1 MKPSKSNNPQITIA
15 QGQFYSGPVPDP
27 ESLAKYESISPGF
40 ADRLLRMAEK
50 EQHERISTH
59 NKIIDT
65 EKELNIIELNNYK
78 RGQIFALISVLLVVG
93 LYVYAFTLGYAKE
106 AKDIAITVIA
116 SIAAI
121 FITGRWFSQK
131 KTQIKDS
138 KE

>member
-40 ADRLLRMAEK
+40 ADRLLKMAEK

-65 EKELNIIELNNYK
+65 EKELNIIELITIK
-78 RGQIFALISVLLVVG
+78 EGKFLHSFLSCLLSDFVFM
-93 LYVYAFTLGYAKE
+93 LSLL
-106 AKDIAITVIA
+106 DM
-116 SIAAI
+116 
-121 FITGRWFSQK
+121 QK
-131 KTQIKDS
+131 KPKILQ
-138 KE
+138 